1 MAYTF
6 EVVIIMARDGDE
18 LSIVRKTHHLYHHA
32 VMQLV
37 ERWTKLHRQDG
48 WKVVRIYE
56 QNFDFVL
63 DTPYEHG

>member
-6 EVVIIMARDGDE
+6 EVVIVMEREGDE

-37 ERWTKLHRQDG
+37 ESWTKLHRQDG
-48 WKVVRIYE
+48 WKIKRIYE

>member
-6 EVVIIMARDGDE
+6 EVVIVMERAGDE

-37 ERWTKLHRQDG
+37 ERWTNLYRKDG
-48 WKVVRIYE
+48 WRVKRVYE

-63 DTPYEHG
+63 DPPYEHG